1 MNKERCDNCGRSFPG
16 VVSKIEPEK
25 KFCNEECYVAWKNP
39 GNFRM
44 IQEIGKII
52 LKHIVGPD
60 VFYGSDQAA
69 KEIAK
74 LQSDRIKKVGREYLA
89 ELNKKLEEREVAD
102 ELYFKIVDGWGY
114 VKEFLRRMGVENG
127 K

>member
-1 MNKERCDNCGRSFPG
+1 MSVAHR
-16 VVSKIEPEK
+16 VVGCNTADSGLEPDK
-25 KFCNEECYVAWKNP
+25 
-39 GNFRM
+39 M

-74 LQSDRIKKVGREYLA
+74 LQSDRIEVIGREYLA
-89 ELNKKLEEREVAD
+89 ELKEE
-102 ELYFKIVDGWGY
+102 FKNIWSDNQQKQGIGMLDG
-114 VKEFLRRMGVENG
+114 VKELLRRMEVENG

>member
-74 LQSDRIKKVGREYLA
+74 LQSDRIEVIGREYLA
-89 ELNKKLEEREVAD
+89 ELKEE
-102 ELYFKIVDGWGY
+102 FKNIWSDNQQKQGIGMLDG
-114 VKEFLRRMGVENG
+114 VKELLRRMEVENG